1 MRHVLLATA
10 TCLALIAAP
19 AVTASAADAPA
30 HAAAGKAI
38 NKVDP
43 LTGKEV
49 DATVDTLE
57 LSYTHKDKKKSVV
70 VGFSSKE
77 SLAEA
82 KKDDEKTQALIAEA
96 ADHHKQIK
104 DGKLVELEGHK
115 HDHDH
120 KDK

>member
-1 MRHVLLATA
+1 MRHLLLATA

-30 HAAAGKAI
+30 HAATAGKPV
-38 NKVDP
+38 NKIDP
-43 LTGKEV
+43 LSGKDV

-57 LSYTHKDKKKSVV
+57 LSYTHKDKKKAVV
-70 VGFSSKE
+70 VGFSSKDD
-77 SLAEA
+77 LAEA

-96 ADHHKQIK
+96 ADHHKLIK
-104 DGKLVELEGHK
+104 DGKLVEIK
-115 HDHDH
+115 HEK